1 MHSGTVLVT
10 GACGFIGSHVSEAL
24 LSRGRSVI
32 GVDSLDSFYGEEIKR
47 GNLAEVEATAQR
59 EGARF
64 VFARADIR
72 DEKAMA
78 ALLEEHG
85 VESVIHLAARAGVRP
100 SIAEPALYA
109 DVNVRGTSGVF
120 EACRRA
126 GVGRVVMA
134 SSSSVYGNAS
144 RVPFSEE
151 DKCLEPISP
160 YAATKR
166 ACELL
171 AHTQRHL
178 HGTRI
183 ACLRFFTAFGERQ
196 RPDLAIST
204 FMRKMMRGEPIT
216 VFGDGSMARDFT
228 YIGDIVA
235 GVLAAEERIDEHGLR
250 IWNLGGSSPVTVTQL
265 VRAIE
270 EVSGIEARVEHK
282 PVQPGDVE
290 RTYADLTRSGRELG
304 FAPKTSLREG
314 LTRQWAWMTERASAG
329 AARA

>member
-1 MHSGTVLVT
+1 MNSGTVLVT
-10 GACGFIGSHVSEAL
+10 GACGFIGSHVCEAL
-24 LSRGRSVI
+24 LSRGRSVV
-32 GVDSLDSFYGEEIKR
+32 GVDNLDSFYSEGIKR
-47 GNLAEVEATAQR
+47 GNLREVEATAAR
-59 EGARF
+59 EGSRF
-64 VFARADIR
+64 VFARADVR
-72 DEKAMA
+72 EEKAMS
-78 ALLEEHG
+78 ALLAEHS

-109 DVNVRGTSGVF
+109 DVNVRGTTAVF

-126 GVGRVVMA
+126 GVGRVAMA

-151 DKCLEPISP
+151 DACLEPISP

-171 AHTQRHL
+171 AHTQHRL

-216 VFGDGSMARDFT
+216 VFGDGTMARDFT

-250 IWNLGGSSPVTVTQL
+250 TWNLGGSSPVTVNEL

-270 EVSGIEARVEHK
+270 EVSGSEARVEHK

-304 FAPKTSLREG
+304 FRPRTGLREG
-314 LTRQWAWMTERASAG
+314 LARQWAWMTEQTSAG

>member
-1 MHSGTVLVT
+1 MPDGTVLIT
-10 GACGFIGSHVSEAL
+10 GAGGFIGSHVAEAL
-24 LSRGRSVI
+24 LSRGRTVV
-32 GVDSLDSFYGEEIKR
+32 GLDNLDSFYSESIKR
-47 GNLAEVEATAQR
+47 ANLEEVGRTAER
-59 EGARF
+59 EGSRF
-64 VFARADIR
+64 VFVRGDVREERAIT
-72 DEKAMA
+72 
-78 ALLEEHG
+78 ALLGEHE

-100 SIAEPALYA
+100 SIADPALYA
-109 DVNVRGTSGVF
+109 DVNVRGTSSVF
-120 EACRRA
+120 EACRKA

-144 RVPFSEE
+144 RVPFREE
-151 DKCLEPISP
+151 DSCLEPISP

-204 FMRKMMRGEPIT
+204 FMRSMSEGRAIT

-228 YIGDIVA
+228 YVGDIVE
-235 GVLAAEERIDEHGLR
+235 GVLAAEERIDAHGLR
-250 IWNLGGSSPVTVTQL
+250 TWNLGGSSPVTVLEL

-270 EVSGIEARVEHK
+270 EVSGITARVEHR

-290 RTYADLTRSGRELG
+290 RTYADLTRSGAELG
-304 FAPKTSLREG
+304 FAPRTGLREG
-314 LTRQWAWMTERASAG
+314 LTKQWSWMMERRGAE